1 MYPTWGGFAM
11 SMNMAGYEAYRKTQ
25 VQTAD
30 QGSLILM
37 CYDGAVGFLK
47 KAKKAHEENNT
58 QAWSTFLN
66 KTQNVLWELI
76 NSLNYDAGTIA
87 YNLDS
92 LYNYMI
98 RRVVDAEYHNTIEP
112 IDEVI
117 AYLADMRET
126 WEKITKKS
134 S

>member
-1 MYPTWGGFAM
+1 M
-11 SMNMAGYEAYRKTQ
+11 SMNMAGYEAYKRTQ

-37 CYDGAVGFLK
+37 CYDGAIGFLK

-58 QAWSTFLN
+58 QIWSTFLN
-66 KTQNVLWELI
+66 KAQNVLWELV
-76 NSLNYDAGTIA
+76 NSLNYEAGQIA

-98 RRVVDAEYHNTIEP
+98 RRIIDAEYDNNPAT

-117 AYLADMRET
+117 AYLADMRDS
-126 WEKITKKS
+126 WEKIIKKS

>member
-1 MYPTWGGFAM
+1 M
-11 SMNMAGYEAYRKTQ
+11 SMNMAGYDAYKKTQ

-37 CYDGAVGFLK
+37 CYDGAAGFLK

-58 QAWSTFLN
+58 QAWTTFLN
-66 KTQNVLWELI
+66 KAQNVLWELI
-76 NSLNYDAGTIA
+76 NSLNFEAGEIA

-98 RRVVDAEYHNTIEP
+98 RRIVDAEYKDNLEAV
-112 IDEVI
+112 DEVI
-117 AYLADMRET
+117 AYLADMRES
-126 WEKITKKS
+126 WEKIIKKS

>member
-1 MYPTWGGFAM
+1 M
-11 SMNMAGYEAYRKTQ
+11 SMNMAGYEAYKRTQ

-37 CYDGAVGFLK
+37 CYDGAIGFLK

-58 QAWSTFLN
+58 QTWSTFLN
-66 KTQNVLWELI
+66 KAQNVLWELV
-76 NSLNYDAGTIA
+76 NSLNYEAGQIA

-98 RRVVDAEYHNTIEP
+98 RRIIDAEYDNNPAT

-117 AYLADMRET
+117 AYLADMRDS
-126 WEKITKKS
+126 WEKIIKKS

>member
-1 MYPTWGGFAM
+1 MN
-11 SMNMAGYEAYRKTQ
+11 MNMAGYKAYRRTQ

-37 CYDGAVGFLK
+37 CYDGAIGFLK
-47 KAKKAHEENNT
+47 KAKKARDEKDIP
-58 QAWSTFLN
+58 AWTKFLT
-66 KTQNVLWELI
+66 KAQNVIWELI
-76 NSLNYDAGTIA
+76 NSLNFDAGEIA
-87 YNLDS
+87 HNLNA

-98 RRVVDAEYHNTIEP
+98 RRILHAERYNTIEA

-117 AYLADMRET
+117 SYLTDMRGS
-126 WEKITKKS
+126 WEKIIKKS